1 MARVRTLPGRAVAGL
16 ALLVAMLAIAC
27 GPEPDPLAG
36 TYAVQGGGA
45 ALDVF
50 NALRQEFARRH
61 PSVTLQFLDIGSTPG
76 MRLVA
81 NGSSDLATSSAEP
94 PSDIRDAV
102 RLVSIGVSGTAGGGK
117 PREPPPQLEPGP

>member
-1 MARVRTLPGRAVAGL
+1 MLRAQTSSGRAFVGLVA
-16 ALLVAMLAIAC
+16 LVAMLAVAC

-50 NALRQEFARRH
+50 NALKQEFAHRH

-81 NGSSDLATSSAEP
+81 NGSSDLATTRAEP

-102 RLVSIGVSGTAGGGK
+102 RLVSIGVSGTAGGVNT
-117 PREPPPQLEPGP
+117 REPPPELKREQ